1 MKQRASIQKIAISVL
16 LIFAAAGTLYAI
28 PDFNQIL
35 KEIDELG
42 NFEGKDFSCIYTIV
56 SVKPDEEKSVTKA
69 RLFRRDERDQFVIL
83 FLKPEV
89 QKGQGYLQIDDNVW
103 FYDPESRKFEK
114 STLRANLQDSD
125 AQNSDLN
132 RNSLSEDY
140 RVVDWGEDTLGSF
153 PVYVL
158 DLESLH
164 DDVSYAKLKIWV
176 RKDESIILKEENYS
190 VSDRLMRTVIYPKY
204 TKLDNKFIPSQIL
217 VIDEINTGERSQL
230 SLKEPSVAPIPD
242 YVFTKAY
249 LEQVN
254 R

>member
-1 MKQRASIQKIAISVL
+1 MRQNNTFIKVILSVML
-16 LIFAAAGTLYAI
+16 LYFTAAGLYAV
-28 PDFNQIL
+28 PDFNKIL
-35 KEIDELG
+35 KEIDDLG
-42 NFEGKDFSCIYTIV
+42 NFEGKDFSSTYTIV
-56 SVKPDEEKSVTKA
+56 AVKPDEEKSVTRAK
-69 RLFRRDERDQFVIL
+69 LFRRDERDQFVIL

-140 RVVDWGEDTLGSF
+140 QVVNWDEGKLGSF

-158 DLESLH
+158 DLEAVH
-164 DDVSYAKLKIWV
+164 DDVSYAKLKLWV
-176 RKDESIILKEENYS
+176 RRDESIILKEEDYS
-190 VSDRLMRTVIYPKY
+190 VSGRLMRTVVFPRY
-204 TKLDNKFIPSQIL
+204 TKLGNKFIPSQIL

-230 SLKEPSVAPIPD
+230 SLEEPSVARIPD